1 MGYQDCTGTLFFTIE
16 SSSTGIIL
24 IHRLFCSKQIFS
36 RQNFSRSFPDFV
48 KFKDISRP
56 QKMNLLFSRFSRKH
70 RNPHESVDPCRYG
83 SVHYLKP
90 TQEFDIDCV
99 CNLLQNPIVLHNIYI
114 HCQLVKKDNAIE
126 ILISIA
132 TQVESKK

>member
-1 MGYQDCTGTLFFTIE
+1 MRFGWAAIFGHVTCQLATVQDGTIE
-16 SSSTGIIL
+16 GIHCIFGISSIVKTNKGKTSTLPGE
-24 IHRLFCSKQIFS
+24 S
-36 RQNFSRSFPDFV
+36 V
-48 KFKDISRP
+48 T
-56 QKMNLLFSRFSRKH
+56 RFSRKH